1 MMESVLQAY
10 RFIFLRLSA
19 PFGFGVGLVLLSL
32 LTSALL
38 APLLRLAARVVQRE
52 RDYLAVLGPQ
62 LQSIIS
68 SSAGGAEEH
77 RRVEALY
84 ARYGYSPVL
93 AVRKVLPLFIQ
104 VPVLLLTY
112 FMLKGTTELA
122 GVPLGPVADL
132 GAPDGF
138 LGGINL
144 LPVAMTLVNLLAAL
158 TTPGFSR
165 RELAQAAGVSL
176 LFLFLLYSASAALL
190 LYWTLNNLLSLLR
203 NLVPAAPRT
212 FLRIQRFLRG
222 GAVGAT
228 MRFRLR
234 QVWALLLRASPGA
247 SFGLTLLSLYSY
259 VVFQCQDPGTFTGK
273 ISVNLALACMHAAL
287 GLLLLRGCA
296 AAGAPRPARLPRL
309 VTALSFL
316 AALSLHALL
325 VLDKV
330 AIHSMWLYGSHHT
343 LLPVVVIMQY
353 AAMVIAGWTL
363 FPPAASPAFRPAV
376 RQGYLWLWLVFL
388 AFHYLMANRD
398 IDLDLMAFVRLSG
411 YMLLPALT
419 AAAALLLVF
428 RRMVAVAPVVQCAFA
443 ASLSFCLVPLI
454 SRGQGVLR
462 PSQNIFF
469 QYLLLIGVLGAVLY
483 LANRRQRFLKAFTLV
498 AGLVVA
504 VGAVRAFQGNPAGQ
518 TAAPR
523 GRAAAYDLGPFAD
536 VTLRRTNSVILLV
549 YDGYSAP
556 LILTAAGIDPDE
568 QIGFLKQAGFTV
580 YDTAYSTSWVTTDSM
595 SAFFNIDQAPMA
607 STRGAL
613 AGDNKA
619 TALLQKHG
627 YKTHYVLGAYHL
639 SNVGGRLWGDSYFPE
654 PEAGIPLE
662 DVLWANI
669 RSGLFSQA
677 PTSFNTYGRAE
688 WLATKRAL
696 LEHAE
701 PGGFFMY
708 AHSGLPGHTVW
719 NPNFRADDATE
730 VGVYKQRMARA
741 NQEMREDVE
750 LLRNRRDAVVIVA
763 GDHGAC
769 LFAEHSLKCGLSG
782 LDALGLADRYG
793 MFLAIRWPAGYQ
805 PCLDLSCLQNVMLE
819 VLIYLSGDTRLARWA
834 REGTT
839 EVQGSFSIIPPGA
852 VSRGIIQIGVD
863 KGRPLFDA
871 ARRRVAERLEPNR
884 PSSPIQV
891 QR

>member
-1 MMESVLQAY
+1 MMESVLHTY
-10 RFIFLRLSA
+10 RFFFLWLSA

-32 LTSALL
+32 LTSALM

-52 RDYLAVLGPQ
+52 RDYQTVLGPQ
-62 LQSIIS
+62 LQRIIA

-132 GAPDGF
+132 GAPDGL

-165 RELAQAAGVSL
+165 RELAQATGVSL

-190 LYWTLNNLLSLLR
+190 FYWTLNNLLTLLR

-212 FLRIQRFLRG
+212 LLRIRRVLRG

-234 QVWALLLRASPGA
+234 PVWALLLRASLGA

-259 VVFQCQDPGTFTGK
+259 VVFKCHASGSFTSK
-273 ISVNLALACMHAAL
+273 ISVHMAVACMHAAL
-287 GLLLLRGCA
+287 GLLLLGGCA
-296 AAGAPRPARLPRL
+296 AGEAHRPARLPRL
-309 VTALSFL
+309 VTELLFL
-316 AALSLHALL
+316 AALSLHGLMF
-325 VLDKV
+325 LDRV
-330 AIHSMWLYGSHHT
+330 FSTMWLYARLHT

-376 RQGYLWLWLVFL
+376 RQGYLWLWLIFL
-388 AFHYLMANRD
+388 AIHYLMANRN
-398 IDLDLMAFVRLSG
+398 IDLDPMAFVRLSG

-428 RRMVAVAPVVQCAFA
+428 SRMVAVAPVVQCAFA

-469 QYLLLIGVLGAVLY
+469 QYLLLAGVTGAVLY
-483 LANRRQRFLKAFTLV
+483 LANRQPRFLRFYTLV
-498 AGLVVA
+498 VGLVAA
-504 VGAVRAFQGNPAGQ
+504 VGVGCAFQGNPAGRP
-518 TAAPR
+518 TAPR
-523 GRAAAYDLGPFAD
+523 GRAAAYDLGSFAD

-549 YDGYSAP
+549 YDGYAAP
-556 LILTAAGIDPDE
+556 PILRDAGIDPDA
-568 QIGFLKQAGFTV
+568 QIDFLKQAGFTV
-580 YDTAYSTSWVTTDSM
+580 YDSAYTTIWETVPSM
-595 SAFFNIDQAPMA
+595 SAFFNIDQTPMA
-607 STRGAL
+607 SPRGTL

-619 TALLQKHG
+619 NALLQKHG
-627 YKTHYVLGAYHL
+627 YKTHYVLSSYL
-639 SNVGGRLWGDSYFPE
+639 LNPSILINEGGRLWGDFYFPE
-654 PEAGIPLE
+654 PAEGGIPLE
-662 DVLWANI
+662 DVLWINI
-669 RSGLFSQA
+669 RRGIFSQA
-677 PTSFNTYGRAE
+677 PTSFNKYTPGE
-688 WLATKRAL
+688 WLAAKRAL
-696 LEHAE
+696 LERAE
-701 PGGFFMY
+701 PEGFFMY
-708 AHSGLPGHTVW
+708 AHSDLPGHTFW
-719 NPNFRADDATE
+719 DPNFRADDAAELTS
-730 VGVYKQRMARA
+730 YKEDMAKA

-750 LLRNRRDAVVIVA
+750 LLRDRRDAIVIVA
-763 GDHGAC
+763 GDHGGY
-769 LFAEHSLKCGLSG
+769 LFSVHRWLTEH
-782 LDALGLADRYG
+782 DALGLADLHG
-793 MFLAIRWPAGYQ
+793 LFLAIRWPADHQ
-805 PCLDLSCLQNVMLE
+805 PCLDLSCFQNVMLE
-819 VLIYLSGDTRLARWA
+819 VLIYLSGDRRLARWD
-834 REGTT
+834 REGAT
-839 EVQGSFSIIPPGA
+839 EAPPSA
-852 VSRGIIQIGVD
+852 FIYRGIVQHGVD

-871 ARRRVAERLEPNR
+871 ARQRLAELENLDSNR
-884 PSSPIQV
+884 PSSP
-891 QR
+891 